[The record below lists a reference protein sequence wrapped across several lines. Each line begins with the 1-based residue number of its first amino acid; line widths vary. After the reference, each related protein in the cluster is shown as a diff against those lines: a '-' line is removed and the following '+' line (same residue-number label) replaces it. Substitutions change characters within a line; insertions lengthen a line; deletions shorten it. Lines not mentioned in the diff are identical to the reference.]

1 MRPFSRS
8 NSQNILIQGDSWAE
22 SAQFSQ
28 KFLKR
33 VSKNHHV
40 GIIHSGIGSYSPSP
54 MTIQLDILR
63 DDFAIH
69 PSIIIGIIDQTDIG
83 DELFRYTYQQQ
94 DKTGRLKSLLPEGTT
109 LSKMTQLLERK
120 NNFNSSNFALV
131 KFFNLGIL
139 HIKSR
144 YLNRKIP
151 ESKLGAERL
160 APLVNGVDIPTTE
173 HFFLRLNRYI
183 NTVFA
188 DSKMKYLILVTHPH
202 RKHLVDNKVE
212 KRFKGEVG
220 TLVNQ
225 IVTESTYKD
234 RIRHIDFLKSEKNKF
249 LSENLETVF
258 AKNDPFSHL
267 TKKMYSDY
275 YYPYIFSK
283 LKDLYN

>member
-1 MRPFSRS
+1 
-8 NSQNILIQGDSWAE
+8 
-22 SAQFSQ
+22 
-28 KFLKR
+28 
-33 VSKNHHV
+33 
-40 GIIHSGIGSYSPSP
+40 

-83 DELFRYTYQQQ
+83 DEFFRYTYQEQ

-120 NNFNSSNFALV
+120 NNFNSPKFALV
-131 KFFNLGIL
+131 KFFNHGIL

-144 YLNRKIP
+144 YLDRKLP
-151 ESKLGAERL
+151 KFKLGPEVL
-160 APLVNGVDIPTTE
+160 SPLVNGVDIPTTE

-183 NTVFA
+183 NTVFE
-188 DSKMKYLILVTHPH
+188 DSKIKYLILVTHPH
-202 RKHLVDNKVE
+202 RKHLVDNKAE

-225 IVTESTYKD
+225 IITKSSYKD
-234 RIRHIDFLKSEKNKF
+234 RIRHINFLKSGKSKF

-258 AKNDPFSHL
+258 KKNDPFSHL
-267 TKKMYSDY
+267 TEKMYSDY
-275 YYPYIFSK
+275 YYPHIFSK